1 MANLKLVTIV
11 TIVILSFI
19 LFIFPAPDGTI
30 YTVFRIFVFII
41 RKSKITQNSTH
52 Y

>member
-1 MANLKLVTIV
+1 VANLKKVTIV

-30 YTVFRIFVFII
+30 YTVF
-41 RKSKITQNSTH
+41 
-52 Y
+52 